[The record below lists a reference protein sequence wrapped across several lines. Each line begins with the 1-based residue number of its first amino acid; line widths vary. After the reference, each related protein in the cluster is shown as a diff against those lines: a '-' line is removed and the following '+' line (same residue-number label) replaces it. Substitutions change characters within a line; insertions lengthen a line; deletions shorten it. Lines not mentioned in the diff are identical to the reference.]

1 MLKARNIR
9 RLQRGSLLVAALFML
24 ALQLLWACNVT
35 VASQTDS
42 PSAEHAAVQY
52 LANASAHQLPAGEGE
67 HDCCPVKPAAHG
79 ACQGDCQLLDNV
91 SPKLELSV
99 VSVVAAVSGSE
110 LAPELFRTAGV
121 HTRSPSSNA
130 FIPRP
135 RLTILFQVLT
145 I

>member
-24 ALQLLWACNVT
+24 ALQLLWGCNLT
-35 VASQTDS
+35 PSYQTQAQLS
-42 PSAEHAAVQY
+42 THAAMQHSS
-52 LANASAHQLPAGEGE
+52 NASAHQLPTGEGE
-67 HDCCPVKPAAHG
+67 HDCCPVKPATHG
-79 ACQGDCQLLDNV
+79 VCKGDCQLLDNV
-91 SPKLELSV
+91 SPKLELTAT
-99 VSVVAAVSGSE
+99 SVVAAVSGTVIT
-110 LAPELFRTAGV
+110 PELFRAGGV
-121 HTRSPSSNA
+121 HTRSPDSNA

>member
-24 ALQLLWACNVT
+24 ALQLLWACNLT
-35 VASQTDS
+35 TAYQTDAQS
-42 PSAEHAAVQY
+42 SEHAAVQHV
-52 LANASAHQLPAGEGE
+52 SAHQLPVSEGE